1 MTHNEV
7 VIKKIGLFG
16 GTFNPIHLGHLT
28 VAQEVKEG
36 FDLDKIWFIPAATP
50 PHKKMKQV
58 AESLD
63 RLEMIR
69 LAIADNFNFSVSDV
83 ELKRSGPS
91 YTIDTVDYFKGIL
104 PKETQLYLIVGMDA
118 FLDIELW
125 KSYRDLFQ
133 VIPFIVMS
141 RPGAM
146 DVDPEE
152 KRKALNDLLV
162 KKVSPEYCFESTR
175 NAFFHPKKQPV
186 FLFEVTP
193 VEISATTV
201 RRNRSQGR
209 SIASL
214 VPKKVK
220 EYIESKGL
228 YL

>member
-1 MTHNEV
+1 M
-7 VIKKIGLFG
+7 KKIGLFG

-28 VAQEVKEG
+28 VARDVREG
-36 FDLDKIWFIPAATP
+36 FGLDKIWLIPSALP
-50 PHKKMKQV
+50 PHKKEKQI
-58 AESLD
+58 AEASD

-69 LAIADNFNFSVSDV
+69 IAIADNPNLSVSDV

-91 YTIDTVDYFKGIL
+91 YTIDTVEYFKAIV
-104 PKETQLYLIVGMDA
+104 PKETQLYFIVGVDA

-125 KSYRDLFQ
+125 KSFRELFQ

-146 DVDPEE
+146 DGELE
-152 KRKALNDLLV
+152 KKEKTLNDLLV
-162 KKVSPEYCFESTR
+162 TKVSPGYHFDSGK
-175 NAFFHPKKQPV
+175 NAFFHPDQQPV

-193 VEISATTV
+193 VDISATMV
-201 RRNRSQGR
+201 RTDRSKGR
-209 SIASL
+209 TIASL
-214 VPKKVK
+214 VPEKVK

>member
-1 MTHNEV
+1 MRLTL
-7 VIKKIGLFG
+7 KKIGLFG

-36 FDLDKIWFIPAATP
+36 FVLDKIWLIPSAIP
-50 PHKKMKQV
+50 PHKQMNQV
-58 AESLD
+58 AKALD

-69 LAIADNFNFSVSDV
+69 IAIADNPNFSVSDV

-91 YTIDTVDYFKGIL
+91 YTIDTVDYFKAIL
-104 PKETQLYLIVGMDA
+104 PKETQLYFIVGMDA

-125 KSYRDLFQ
+125 KSFMELFQ

-141 RPGAM
+141 RPGALTG
-146 DVDPEE
+146 ELEKKE
-152 KRKALNDLLV
+152 KRINDLLMT
-162 KKVSPEYCFESTR
+162 KVSREYRFDSAR
-175 NAFFHPKKQPV
+175 HGFFHPNKQPV

-193 VEISATTV
+193 VDISATTV
-201 RRNRSQGR
+201 RKNRSRGR

-214 VPKKVK
+214 VPEKVK
-220 EYIESKGL
+220 EYIESRGL

>member
-1 MTHNEV
+1 M
-7 VIKKIGLFG
+7 KKIGLFG

-28 VAQEVKEG
+28 VVRDVREG
-36 FDLDKIWFIPAATP
+36 FDLNKIWLIPSAMP
-50 PHKKMKQV
+50 PHKKEKQI
-58 AESLD
+58 ADAPD

-69 LAIADNFNFSVSDV
+69 IAIADNPNLSVSDV

-91 YTIDTVDYFKGIL
+91 YTIDTVEYFKAIV
-104 PKETQLYLIVGMDA
+104 PKETQLYFIVGMDA

-125 KSYRDLFQ
+125 KSFRELFQ

-141 RPGAM
+141 RPGA
-146 DVDPEE
+146 VDGERE
-152 KRKALNDLLV
+152 KKEKILNDLLV
-162 KKVSPEYCFESTR
+162 TKVSPEYHFESAQ
-175 NAFFHPKKQPV
+175 NAFFHPDQQPV

-193 VEISATTV
+193 VDISATMV
-201 RRNRSQGR
+201 RTNIRQSR

-214 VPKKVK
+214 VPDKVK

>member
-1 MTHNEV
+1 LTL
-7 VIKKIGLFG
+7 KKIGLFG
-16 GTFNPIHLGHLT
+16 GTFNPIHLGHLS
-28 VAQEVKEG
+28 VAREVKEG

-58 AESLD
+58 AETLD

-69 LAIADNFNFSVSDV
+69 RAIDENTNFSVSDV

-91 YTIDTVDYFKGIL
+91 YTIDTVDYFKEIL
-104 PKETQLYLIVGMDA
+104 PKETLLYFIVGMDA

-125 KSYRDLFQ
+125 KSYKELFQ

-146 DVDPEE
+146 SVDPVK
-152 KRKALNDLLV
+152 KRKIINDLLV
-162 KKVSPEYCFESTR
+162 TKVSPGYSYNSTH
-175 NAFFHPKKQPV
+175 NAFFHQDKQPV
-186 FLFEVTP
+186 YLFEVTP
-193 VEISATTV
+193 VDISATMV
-201 RRNRSQGR
+201 REKRSQSR

-214 VPKKVK
+214 VPEKVK
-220 EYIESKGL
+220 EYIESRGL